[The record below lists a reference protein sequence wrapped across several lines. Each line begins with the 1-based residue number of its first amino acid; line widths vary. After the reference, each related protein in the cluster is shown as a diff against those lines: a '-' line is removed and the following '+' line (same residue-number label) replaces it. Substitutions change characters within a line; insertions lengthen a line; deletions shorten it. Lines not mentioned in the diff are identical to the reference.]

1 MFYCSGFEKK
11 LLNCQRSFANYLLY
25 CRNYEIAGVKCI
37 GKLLQGNMSIV
48 HYQVYVL
55 MEVLGFVIGL
65 VLDVLKCASMELG
78 PQCVTKNGMTM
89 MQLSS
94 AIK

>member
-1 MFYCSGFEKK
+1 
-11 LLNCQRSFANYLLY
+11 
-25 CRNYEIAGVKCI
+25 
-37 GKLLQGNMSIV
+37 MSIV

-65 VLDVLKCASMELG
+65 VLDVLKCVSMELG